1 MSGRDQAPELI
12 VTDDGVA
19 RSPGDR
25 VTNHTTFGAGD
36 ATGAGAGEEP
46 GPETRLGRFMLL
58 RLLGQGGMGVVYTA
72 WDELLDRRV
81 AIKLVR
87 TEHGGGVAQAR
98 MLHEAKGLARLSH
111 PNVVQI
117 YEVSASAGRLF
128 IAMEYIPGET
138 LRVWTADRR
147 AVGADRREL
156 LDMYLQ
162 AGRGLAAAHAQ
173 GLVHRDFKPDNVLV
187 GVDGRARVV
196 DFGLVTSGEVEA
208 PGGDDGEVRGRPI
221 DERITVGGMVL
232 GTPAYM
238 SPEQHAGR
246 AADARSDQFSFC
258 VALYEALC
266 GVRPFA
272 GETLGELMGAVS
284 AGAPRSLP
292 AEHALPEWLG
302 ALLRRGL
309 AARPEDRFASMDAL
323 LDRLAD
329 DPERARRRRR
339 RAAALVIGVAAI
351 AAMLV
356 LLAVELRSRWLTH
369 RRERDAELAR
379 VASEGRIVAA
389 RAAADL
395 PAAREA
401 FAAFVADPL
410 HDGTAALA
418 RAWLGEARR
427 RQDDDSLAEARAG
440 FAAAYV
446 SAPGPELQV
455 EALRGLAEVFR
466 RTLEW
471 DALAELLRVLDDR
484 HPEVAGTLGELR
496 VTAALA
502 RRDLAGAQALLR
514 GTPGELAELS
524 VALGSA
530 TATPLRD
537 VDELRVGD
545 GRLVLRERRGDR
557 WVLHVARAEAGLG
570 ALHELELPKG
580 TTSVRLVTGEPLYAV
595 GWDARAWHNRLYDLS
610 GGSLAPLHSWDGSS
624 AFAGTTAD
632 LDGDGVRELYLGTG
646 TDLELVSL
654 TRAADGRHGLRTVFT
669 TNDTLESAAH
679 GLAAADLDGD
689 GREELI
695 AGFTGWRGYDVR
707 VLRRGADGML
717 VTAARDKLG
726 SVLGVTPLRASDGG
740 MRVIAY
746 NTHMGANPLV
756 FPADRTSGEAE
767 GLHVYTLVGERL
779 ERRHMPLPLPPSQPQ
794 LAHRHQAPWVGDVN
808 GDGRDD
814 AGLVFGPPGESHTLL
829 YLQRADGE
837 FTPVMLGHL
846 QVLGLAQLDGDAAQ
860 EMIVNIHDAD
870 GVPRV
875 WVVGAGTEVLP
886 ALPVAAPVRAALVD
900 PGDPAWTRQWRQAEV
915 LYELGLLADAADAFE
930 RLARRSSSSE
940 LRARASLAAG
950 RLRERAGQHRPALT
964 LLREASRSPEL
975 RDEALREALTIELRL
990 GEYEAAQ
997 ASLDALPGAAGD
1009 PELGRLARVV
1019 AQAREERVVLGFDGP
1034 LDPAWLIGDPLGVRR
1049 EPGDEA
1055 LTIATNVDGVAL
1067 SLPVEWSGGL
1077 LELTAD
1083 FTVEELEHDS
1093 WLEFY
1098 LVSEADL
1105 NGPRLAELHV
1115 GVEGTRRGGLEVRRG
1130 FQCKIA
1136 GRGFPNARSAGLS
1149 RRADEAQ
1156 RFVSRASVIP
1166 ALGELG
1172 CDIDQPELG
1181 GSLSGR
1187 ERFSEALAPAGRY
1200 RLVVRAGSQQS
1211 AWLRA
1216 RLHRVVLRGVKL
1228 AAEPVD
1234 SRGVLARAIVAG
1246 DPHATLA
1253 AFEQVAEPGPR
1264 ERLWRAHALLQVGEL
1279 TAARVLWSELLA
1291 GPGPAAPGVLQL
1303 LRGQPALHGPL
1314 LRELAGE
1321 RYLGLLH
1328 TVWRTAAVNHLGD
1341 PRPRRALQGVLATLD
1356 AASLLASEDP
1366 EQLAVA
1372 CDLLRWRAEVHARSG
1387 DTERARLDIE
1397 RVLAAL
1403 ERLPVDAA
1411 PQAGR
1416 WSLWLELASLA
1427 AREGQLDRARE
1438 AVEAAKASST
1448 MPLLVGDI
1456 VRARPE
1462 LAAL

>member
-147 AVGADRREL
+147 AAGADRREL

-339 RAAALVIGVAAI
+339 RAAALVVGVAAL

-379 VASEGRIVAA
+379 VASEGRIAAA

-427 RQDDDSLAEARAG
+427 RQEDDALAEARAG

-446 SAPGPELQV
+446 SAPGPELEL
-455 EALRGLAEVFR
+455 EALEGLAGVFH
-466 RTLEW
+466 RTFEW
-471 DALAELLRVLDDR
+471 DALGQLLRVLDRR
-484 HPEVAGTLGELR
+484 HPEAAGALARLR
-496 VTAALA
+496 VDAALA
-502 RRDLAGAQALLR
+502 RRDLAGAAALLR
-514 GTPGELAELS
+514 GAGGELADLS
-524 VALGSA
+524 AALGTA
-530 TATPLRD
+530 TATGLRD
-537 VDELRVGD
+537 VHELRVGA
-545 GRLVLRERRGDR
+545 GQLVLLGRQGERPRLQ
-557 WVLHVARAEAGLG
+557 VVRADAGLSG
-570 ALHELELPKG
+570 LQEVALPAG
-580 TTSVRLVTGEPLYAV
+580 TSGVRLVTGEPQYVVSSQAEGSFNTLHVLAD
-595 GWDARAWHNRLYDLS
+595 GRLT
-610 GGSLAPLHSWDGSS
+610 ALHRWQGSS
-624 AFAGTTAD
+624 PFAGATAD
-632 LDGDGVRELYLGTG
+632 LDGDGARELYLGTG
-646 TDLELVSL
+646 TDLELVTLS
-654 TRAADGRHGLRTVFT
+654 RQADGSHGLRTVYT
-669 TNDTLESAAH
+669 PADTLESAAH

-689 GREELI
+689 GRDELI
-695 AGFTGWRGYDVR
+695 AGFTGWRAYDVR
-707 VLRRGADGML
+707 VLRAGADGRL
-717 VTAARDKLG
+717 VAAARDKLG
-726 SVLGVTPLRASDGG
+726 AVLGVATLRASDGSL
-740 MRVIAY
+740 RVVAK
-746 NTHMGANPLV
+746 NVHETANLLV
-756 FPADRTSGEAE
+756 FPADRAQGEAE
-767 GLHVYTLVGERL
+767 GLYVYTFAGERL
-779 ERRHMPLPLPPSQPQ
+779 ERRYLPLPLPADLYQHQP
-794 LAHRHQAPWVGDVN
+794 PGIGDAN

-814 AGLVFGPPGESHTLL
+814 IAIEYGQPGAVHTLL
-829 YLQRADGE
+829 YLQTATGE
-837 FTPVMLGHL
+837 FTPVMLGHMKF
-846 QVLGLAQLDGDAAQ
+846 LGFAQLDADPAH
-860 EMIVNIHDAD
+860 ELIVDVRD
-870 GVPRV
+870 EDEVPRV
-875 WVVGAGTEVLP
+875 WVLGAGTDVLP
-886 ALPVAAPVRAALVD
+886 PVPAAAPVSAALVD
-900 PGDPAWTRQWRQAEV
+900 PDDPAWTRQWQQAEV

-930 RLARRSSSSE
+930 QLARRASGPE

-950 RLRERAGQHRPALT
+950 RLRERGGQHRAAVV
-964 LLREASRSPEL
+964 LLHEAGRSPGL

-990 GEYEAAQ
+990 GDFEAAR
-997 ASLDALPGAAGD
+997 ASLDGFPAAD
-1009 PELGRLARVV
+1009 RDDELRRLARVV
-1019 AQAREERVVLGFDGP
+1019 EQAGQERVVLGFDRP
-1034 LDPAWLIGDPLGVRR
+1034 LDPAWRIADPLSLRR
-1049 EPGDEA
+1049 ESGDEA
-1055 LTIATNVDGVAL
+1055 LTLATNGDGELL
-1067 SLPVEWSGGL
+1067 SLPVEWSGDL
-1077 LELTAD
+1077 LELSVD
-1083 FTVEELEHDS
+1083 LTVAELEYGTSLDIG
-1093 WLEFY
+1093 
-1098 LVSEADL
+1098 LVPEGAPA
-1105 NGPRLAELHV
+1105 GPSLAMLHV
-1115 GVEGTRRGGLEVRRG
+1115 GLEGSHRGGLAVRRSFG
-1130 FQCKIA
+1130 CSVA
-1136 GRGFPNARSAGLS
+1136 ARHFHSATYRELS
-1149 RRADEAQ
+1149 LRADEAV
-1156 RFVSRASVIP
+1156 RFEMRASAIP

-1172 CDIDQPELG
+1172 CDIDQPARG
-1181 GSLSGR
+1181 GSLTGR
-1187 ERFSEALAPAGRY
+1187 ERLGGPLPAAGRY
-1200 RLVVRAGSQQS
+1200 RLVIRTTTDRS
-1211 AWLRA
+1211 AWMRA
-1216 RLHRVVLRGVKL
+1216 QLHRIGMRGVRL
-1228 AAEPVD
+1228 APGDGAGAAE
-1234 SRGVLARAIVAG
+1234 RAIVGG
-1246 DPHATLA
+1246 DPQAALA
-1253 AFEQVAEPGPR
+1253 ALATATGPR
-1264 ERLWRAHALLQVGEL
+1264 ERAWRAQALLQVGEV
-1279 TAARVLWSELLA
+1279 AAAGALWSELLA
-1291 GPGPAAPGVLQL
+1291 APGPAPRELVQV
-1303 LRGQPALHGPL
+1303 LRGGPELHGPL
-1314 LRELAGE
+1314 LRELAGD
-1321 RYLGLLH
+1321 RYLSLVH
-1328 TVWRTAAVNHLGD
+1328 QVWQAAAVNHLGD
-1341 PRPRRALQGVLATLD
+1341 PRPRRALQAVLASLD
-1356 AASLLASEDP
+1356 AASLLAATDP
-1366 EQLAVA
+1366 ELLAVG
-1372 CDLLRWRAEVHARSG
+1372 CDLVRWRADIHARSG
-1387 DTERARLDIE
+1387 ETARARGDLE
-1397 RVLAAL
+1397 AVLAAVQ
-1403 ERLPVDAA
+1403 RLPAGAA
-1411 PQAGR
+1411 PRRGS
-1416 WSLWLELASLA
+1416 WMVWLELASLA